1 MVILVGKSE
10 YQNMSNQI
18 AGMMY
23 EAKRRNDINDADLGK
38 RIDLAVST
46 MRNMRSKKTTCNIP
60 FWKVALI
67 AKMAGYE
74 IKFERRTI

>member
-1 MVILVGKSE
+1 
-10 YQNMSNQI
+10 MSNQI

-23 EAKRRNDINDADLGK
+23 EAKKRHDIDDDDLGK
-38 RIDLAVST
+38 RIDLSGGT
-46 MRNMRSKKTTCNIP
+46 IRNMRSKKTTCNIQ

-74 IKFERRTI
+74 IKFERRTS

>member
-1 MVILVGKSE
+1 MGKSE

-46 MRNMRSKKTTCNIP
+46 MRNMRSQKTTCNIP

-74 IKFERRTI
+74 IKFERRTS

>member
-1 MVILVGKSE
+1 MGKSE

-46 MRNMRSKKTTCNIP
+46 MRNMRSQKTTCNIP